1 MSNKKTSNN
10 KSNQSTVQS
19 TIHSNESSSPPLQ
32 SEYIDNPNKD
42 YKIIYAS
49 QETLDDGENVNI
61 ITAETIQSK
70 SEQWMYQALE
80 HFDNGGKQYSVTFNE
95 DSSSSSALSVT
106 IDDIKNLAF
115 NAQNDLSKILKI
127 NSLIRQASNEDD
139 IIGKVHESV
148 EANLNSDVRISFDN
162 LPVGYDEE
170 LKIKAENE
178 IKRFHKETNI
188 NDVMTNAI
196 TSTYD
201 EGTCVM
207 YLRSKKYK
215 GVYHHTIDKYPL
227 GVAIV
232 SDYSENSI
240 PRILID
246 TNELT
251 NRLQKTTLRNKKNK
265 PLFFTNTTDE
275 IRNNYPKEVID
286 AYVGR
291 ERYAKLDLR
300 RTGTNRFGNLNRKY
314 GLSPIYKALKPKIML
329 DTFDKSDAT
338 NAKAKAKKIIA
349 QMMRKETMGA
359 TYEKKGL
366 EDMAYAH
373 TQLMAAWRNPTVVYT
388 PPPCVEKIEYVEPQV
403 EMTNESTIIQ
413 YRSRVTSALGISFL
427 NTDGKQTVSTAN
439 ISIKQLMKTINKI
452 AERQEK
458 ILYRWYEIVLEEAG
472 IPVDY
477 CPTPHILNAELLEFE
492 MKQDLAEFLFS
503 KLNCSYQTAY
513 ETLDMNYKEE
523 IARRKSEKE
532 NGVEEILTPHSTSY
546 NSSGDTS
553 NGGRPIGST
562 TGDNEVN
569 ESKQEY
575 DQSRNQNA

>member
-1 MSNKKTSNN
+1 MSRNKITNN
-10 KSNQSTVQS
+10 TPTNT
-19 TIHSNESSSPPLQ
+19 HSNIPSSPPST

-49 QETLDDGENVNI
+49 KETTDDSEVDI
-61 ITAETIQSK
+61 ITAESIQSK

-95 DSSSSSALSVT
+95 DSSSVSSSTT
-106 IDDIKNLAF
+106 IDDIKNLAL
-115 NAQNDLSKILKI
+115 NAQNDLTKIQKI
-127 NSLIRQASNEDD
+127 NALIRQASNEDD

-148 EANLNSDVRISFDN
+148 ESNLNSNVRFSFDN
-162 LPVGYDEE
+162 LPDDYDEE
-170 LKIKAENE
+170 LKKKAESE

-188 NDVMTNAI
+188 NDVMTTAI
-196 TSTYD
+196 TTTYD
-201 EGTCVM
+201 EGTCIM

-246 TNELT
+246 TTELT
-251 NRLQKTTLRNKKNK
+251 NRLQKTTLRSKKNK
-265 PLFFTNTTDE
+265 PLFFANTSDE
-275 IRNNYPKEVID
+275 IKNNYPKEVID
-286 AYVGR
+286 AYVNR

-314 GLSPIYKALKPKIML
+314 GISPIFKALKPKIML

-338 NAKAKAKKIIA
+338 NAKAKAKKIIV
-349 QMMRKETMGA
+349 QTMRKETMGQS
-359 TYEKKGL
+359 YEKKGL

-373 TQLMAAWRNPTVVYT
+373 TQLMQAWRNPTVVYT
-388 PPPCVEKIEYVEPQV
+388 PPPCVEKIEYVEPKV
-403 EMTNESTIIQ
+403 EMTNEKTITQ

-427 NTDGKQTVSTAN
+427 NTDGQQTVSTAN
-439 ISIKQLMKTINKI
+439 ISIKQLMRTINKI

-458 ILYRWYEIVLEEAG
+458 ILERWYEIVLEEAG
-472 IPVDY
+472 IPIEY
-477 CPTPHILNAELLEFE
+477 CPTPKILDAELLEFE
-492 MKQDLAEFLFS
+492 MKQDLAEFLYS

-513 ETLDMNYKEE
+513 ETLDMNFQDEME
-523 IARRKSEKE
+523 RRKSEKE
-532 NGVEEILTPHSTSY
+532 KGVEEIFTPHPTSY
-546 NSSGDTS
+546 NSSGDSANVGRPSGSTS
-553 NGGRPIGST
+553 NGNSV
-562 TGDNEVN
+562 D
-569 ESKQEY
+569 ESKMEY
-575 DQSRNQNA
+575 DQNYNQSVRST